1 MWNIDLGGDALAA
14 LLVSIVAHLTAVVS
28 YIIRLRRR
36 QIQSHAGRQHLSI
49 FYRKRSD
56 LYMLCAFFISIGNS
70 ICIWI
75 EVRRAS
81 DTRGIFA
88 NEDSR
93 DPGAETED
101 LLLAEYISELFYALS
116 NGAAKLSIAF
126 FLVEL
131 TPELD
136 FERVVLHILAGLA
149 ASWTVVFV
157 VTSLFQCIPP
167 SDAWKDGRQGNCL
180 DHVALRIAQRTMS
193 VFVDL
198 MLLASSAK
206 LMWPAPILS
215 CSRVAYFSS
224 IGAGTLVCACALYWT
239 AMYSTWM
246 KHLEKAE
253 RYQHLLWP
261 AVELYLRIAWGN
273 LPFLSN
279 VYAPYA

>member
-1 MWNIDLGGDALAA
+1 MSQGF
-14 LLVSIVAHLTAVVS
+14 VV
-28 YIIRLRRR
+28 
-36 QIQSHAGRQHLSI
+36 
-49 FYRKRSD
+49 
-56 LYMLCAFFISIGNS
+56 
-70 ICIWI
+70 
-75 EVRRAS
+75 
-81 DTRGIFA
+81 
-88 NEDSR
+88 
-93 DPGAETED
+93 DPWRPQ
-101 LLLAEYISELFYALS
+101 YALT

-224 IGAGTLVCACALYWT
+224 IGAGTLFAIPQNRLSRIRIWLTFEQRMRV
-239 AMYSTWM
+239 
-246 KHLEKAE
+246 
-253 RYQHLLWP
+253 R
-261 AVELYLRIAWGN
+261 AVLD
-273 LPFLSN
+273 SD
-279 VYAPYA
+279 V